1 MSFRAEL
8 RRSTLDGSASTNQ
21 IDHMATL
28 TSSQRGAWNVLRLV
42 GEIQTFADAATLR
55 AVLFDRLSRESAH
68 LALDLSELSY
78 IGSSGIGVVAQAQ
91 QELEKRNKSLVL
103 IGANTNVKHLL
114 EIVSLDRLVQFVD
127 NPDELDD
134 LA

>member
-1 MSFRAEL
+1 
-8 RRSTLDGSASTNQ
+8 
-21 IDHMATL
+21 MATL

-55 AVLFDRLSRESAH
+55 AVLFDRLSRENAN
-68 LALDLSELSY
+68 LALDLSDLSY

-127 NPDELDD
+127 RPDELEE

>member
-1 MSFRAEL
+1 
-8 RRSTLDGSASTNQ
+8 
-21 IDHMATL
+21 MATL

-78 IGSSGIGVVAQAQ
+78 IGSSGIGVVAQVQ
-91 QELEKRNKSLVL
+91 QELEKRSKSLVL

-127 NPDELDD
+127 HPDD
-134 LA
+134 LEQLT

>member
-1 MSFRAEL
+1 
-8 RRSTLDGSASTNQ
+8 
-21 IDHMATL
+21 MATL

-55 AVLFDRLSRESAH
+55 AVLFDRLSRENAN
-68 LALDLSELSY
+68 LALDLSDLSY

-91 QELEKRNKSLVL
+91 QELEKRSKSLVL

-127 NPDELDD
+127 RPDGLDELT
-134 LA
+134 

>member
-1 MSFRAEL
+1 
-8 RRSTLDGSASTNQ
+8 
-21 IDHMATL
+21 MATL

-55 AVLFDRLSRESAH
+55 AVLFDRLSRENAH
-68 LALDLSELSY
+68 LALDLTDLSY
-78 IGSSGIGVVAQAQ
+78 IGSSGIGVVAQVQ
-91 QELEKRNKSLVL
+91 QELEKRSKSLVL

-127 NPDELDD
+127 HPDD
-134 LA
+134 LEQLT

>member
-1 MSFRAEL
+1 
-8 RRSTLDGSASTNQ
+8 
-21 IDHMATL
+21 MATL

-55 AVLFDRLSRESAH
+55 AVLFDRLSRENAH
-68 LALDLSELSY
+68 LALDLTDLSY
-78 IGSSGIGVVAQAQ
+78 IGSSGIGVVAQVQ

-127 NPDELDD
+127 HPDD
-134 LA
+134 LEQLT

>member
-1 MSFRAEL
+1 
-8 RRSTLDGSASTNQ
+8 
-21 IDHMATL
+21 MATL

>member
-1 MSFRAEL
+1 
-8 RRSTLDGSASTNQ
+8 
-21 IDHMATL
+21 MATL

-55 AVLFDRLSRESAH
+55 AVLFDRLSRENAH

-78 IGSSGIGVVAQAQ
+78 IGSSGIGVVAQVQ
-91 QELEKRNKSLVL
+91 QELEKRSKSLVL

-127 NPDELDD
+127 SQDGLDEL
-134 LA
+134 A

>member
-1 MSFRAEL
+1 
-8 RRSTLDGSASTNQ
+8 
-21 IDHMATL
+21 MATL

-55 AVLFDRLSRESAH
+55 AVLFDRLSRENAN
-68 LALDLSELSY
+68 LALDLSDLSY

-127 NPDELDD
+127 RPDGLDELT
-134 LA
+134 

>member
-1 MSFRAEL
+1 
-8 RRSTLDGSASTNQ
+8 
-21 IDHMATL
+21 MATL

-91 QELEKRNKSLVL
+91 QELEKRSKSLVL

-127 NPDELDD
+127 NPDGLDD

>member
-1 MSFRAEL
+1 
-8 RRSTLDGSASTNQ
+8 
-21 IDHMATL
+21 MATL

-55 AVLFDRLSRESAH
+55 AVLFDRLSRENAH

-91 QELEKRNKSLVL
+91 QELEKRSKSLVL

-127 NPDELDD
+127 NPDGLDD